1 MPLGKTRR
9 YLMIPGRP
17 PRRIL
22 PAALLIF
29 LLLLVACQGKPA
41 PEPPPP
47 PKVTVSQ
54 PLRQDVVEHLELTG
68 NTQAVNT
75 VQLRARVEGTL
86 EKVFFQDG
94 DRVKKDQLLFL
105 IQQNTFIAKLQQAEG
120 NVLTQKALLDHAK
133 IELARNTTLY
143 NQKAASQTDLET
155 WRFQSNSAQA
165 ALQSAE
171 AQRDLAKLDLDY
183 TRVTAPFHGRIDR
196 RLVDPGNLV
205 GSGTSTVLAEI
216 SQTDPLYVYFT
227 VSETDAAPLLRKLVH
242 NRGEGKPPK
251 HPIFIG
257 LAGDE
262 GYPHEGYLDFTA
274 TGVSPTTGTLLVRG
288 VLPNAD
294 GRMLPG
300 QFARVR
306 VPLREKKSALLV
318 PKVAVGLDQLGSF
331 VFVVNEKNIVERR
344 NVRTGV
350 SEDGMYSI
358 DEGLTGDERVI
369 VNGLVR
375 SAPGRPVTPEPFAPK
390 EKPTDASP
398 AGKNDPKVGQ

>member
-1 MPLGKTRR
+1 MNRGQAALG
-9 YLMIPGRP
+9 M
-17 PRRIL
+17 L
-22 PAALLIF
+22 PAAFLIF
-29 LLLLVACQGKPA
+29 LLALVACEGKPA

-54 PLRQDVVEHLELTG
+54 PLRRDVLEYLELTG
-68 NTQAVNT
+68 NTQALNT
-75 VQLRARVEGTL
+75 AQLRARVEGTL
-86 EKVFFQDG
+86 EKIFFQDG

-120 NVLTQKALLDHAK
+120 NVLAQKALLEHAK
-133 IELARNTTLY
+133 IELARNTTLF
-143 NQKAASQTDLET
+143 NQKAASQSDLEN
-155 WRFQSNSAQA
+155 WRFQNNSAQA
-165 ALQSAE
+165 ALQTAE
-171 AQRDLAKLDLDY
+171 AQRDLAKLDLGY
-183 TRVTAPFHGRIDR
+183 TRVTAPFDGRIDR

-227 VSETDAAPLLRKLVH
+227 VSETDAAPLMQKLVPH
-242 NRGEGKPPK
+242 RAGEKPLR
-251 HPIFIG
+251 HPVFIG

-274 TGVSPTTGTLLVRG
+274 TSISTTTGTLLVRG

-294 GRMLPG
+294 GQLLPG

-331 VFVVNEKNIVERR
+331 VFVVDEKNIVERR
-344 NVRTGV
+344 SVRTGV

-375 SAPGRPVTPEPFAPK
+375 SAPGRPVTPEPQRPVEQPA
-390 EKPTDASP
+390 EASP
-398 AGKNDPKVGQ
+398 AGKNAPKVGQ